1 MTNTTE
7 EKATLRERLAFL
19 EQKNEALQLEV
30 SHLTDQNSK
39 LSDQLE
45 VLFYLKYPFFIISRS
60 RRKSTLN

>member
-7 EKATLRERLAFL
+7 EKATLRERLLFL

-45 VLFYLKYPFFIISRS
+45 VLFEF
-60 RRKSTLN
+60 